1 MTIIAV
7 CNQKGGS
14 GKTTIAINLASAFVA
29 DGMSV
34 LLLDMDLQGS
44 AMDWSSIQPALD
56 PTFDVQEIDR
66 PQLLRQARTL
76 RREYGVIVIDCP
88 PQYADTSSAAVRV
101 ADFVLVPVQP
111 SPFDVWASDAI
122 AGLIKTRQEAT
133 GGTPLAACVISRAIN
148 NTFLQRSIG
157 DALENY
163 GLPVLRAGTTQR
175 VAYATTAA
183 QGMTVFNGRRTIA
196 RQEMEAIRDEIKE
209 MIHGAQPKARP
220 AAPRAQQRSGRSS
233 RGCAARGDP
242 AVERGPAGGT
252 APSAEGCRGAGR
264 YFRARLD
271 CPSPSL
277 LFCKCRSVG

>member
-29 DGMSV
+29 EGMSV

-44 AMDWSSIQPALD
+44 AMDWSSIQPALG

-76 RREYGVIVIDCP
+76 RREYDVIVIDCP

-122 AGLIKTRQEAT
+122 AGLIKTRQETT
-133 GGTPLAACVISRAIN
+133 GALLWQPASYPGQSTTLSAA
-148 NTFLQRSIG
+148 LDG

-183 QGMTVFNGRRTIA
+183 QGMTVFNGRRTTA

-209 MIHGAQPKARP
+209 MIHGAQPQA
-220 AAPRAQQRSGRSS
+220 
-233 RGCAARGDP
+233 
-242 AVERGPAGGT
+242 
-252 APSAEGCRGAGR
+252 
-264 YFRARLD
+264 
-271 CPSPSL
+271 
-277 LFCKCRSVG
+277 

>member
-76 RREYGVIVIDCP
+76 RREYDVIVIDCP

-183 QGMTVFNGRRTIA
+183 QGMTVFNGRRTTA

-209 MIHGAQPKARP
+209 MIHGAQPKA
-220 AAPRAQQRSGRSS
+220 
-233 RGCAARGDP
+233 
-242 AVERGPAGGT
+242 
-252 APSAEGCRGAGR
+252 
-264 YFRARLD
+264 
-271 CPSPSL
+271 
-277 LFCKCRSVG
+277 